1 MSDNPP
7 PLDVLSLLDVYVGY
21 ANTTIKHAASQFP
34 SPGSSLPA
42 YFPDPWANSH
52 NVMYDG
58 KAWPQFFDSGCVRI
72 DNANPRAVTIGSIT
86 VDLPGTEC
94 SDYGCRPVHFD
105 RWPRNK
111 VIPPGCKWIIT
122 EMEGIP
128 DLFPP
133 APFPNAVAPNTL
145 FDTSDYNVLPHG
157 TDRSA
162 WLPPDYHDPLITVTA
177 AGKVAIF
184 EDRGHVLDWGGMD
197 IFYVPDVKTEAA
209 QWTQAYRSVPPAN
222 LSSLSL
228 SIGQTREFSWTGAL
242 SSDGHYQLIPFTPPR
257 GPTVGFLTAVTVTAT
272 DADGHPINGVV
283 FAVFAGDTHV
293 GSAITFGNGSAT
305 VNFVPTAA
313 GTYSLSAICDG
324 VKSAPVILTV
334 VLPAA
339 VYTAASIT
347 AIAAGSSGE
356 LYIRWAG
363 LPNPGLCGSNNGWVM
378 IPPNAPQAMK
388 SLAVSLYYNGKPVR
402 IDTAGCVGAYERVTA
417 LYSPGS

>member
-7 PLDVLSLLDVYVGY
+7 PLDVLSPLDVYVGY

-72 DNANPRAVTIGSIT
+72 DNANPQAVTIGSIT

-133 APFPNAVAPNTL
+133 APFPNAVA
-145 FDTSDYNVLPHG
+145 
-157 TDRSA
+157 
-162 WLPPDYHDPLITVTA
+162 
-177 AGKVAIF
+177 
-184 EDRGHVLDWGGMD
+184 
-197 IFYVPDVKTEAA
+197 
-209 QWTQAYRSVPPAN
+209 
-222 LSSLSL
+222 
-228 SIGQTREFSWTGAL
+228 
-242 SSDGHYQLIPFTPPR
+242 
-257 GPTVGFLTAVTVTAT
+257 VTVTAT

-313 GTYSLSAICDG
+313 ETYSLSAICDG
-324 VKSAPVILTV
+324 VKSSPIILTV

-363 LPNPGLCGSNNGWVM
+363 LPNPGLCGSNN
-378 IPPNAPQAMK
+378 
-388 SLAVSLYYNGKPVR
+388 
-402 IDTAGCVGAYERVTA
+402 
-417 LYSPGS
+417 